1 MHVFLYTW
9 ALNRNTMLRNELFIG
24 SLLYIQRIRLSWK
37 KKQHL
42 QVFSKKLFVQWEALD
57 YALIEGMESPQ
68 LQPLTGRISVG
79 GKGKT
84 VRCMLVWT
92 HPHKGWGQMSSVLH
106 VTATALTFP
115 VRGENLQVVGEDDSG
130 TECKVWN
137 PKQNP
142 PPLLK
147 LEPTIQREEDDFEPI
162 CCWYFLRGA
171 VPVPCWAVKYD
182 NCRLFFNKTRQ
193 VRARTRPPAFMNCR
207 RKHTWQQKKTKT
219 TLRRSLQTRASCFSF
234 KVG

>member
-1 MHVFLYTW
+1 MNW
-9 ALNRNTMLRNELFIG
+9 LFIG
-24 SLLYIQRIRLSWK
+24 SLLYIQRMCLSWR

-57 YALIEGMESPQ
+57 YALITGMESPQ

-79 GKGKT
+79 GTGKT
-84 VRCMLVWT
+84 VRCMFVWT

-106 VTATALTFP
+106 VTALALTFP
-115 VRGENLQVVGEDDSG
+115 VRGENLRVVGEDDSG
-130 TECKVWN
+130 SECKVWN

-142 PPLLK
+142 SPPLK

-162 CCWYFLRGA
+162 CCWHFY
-171 VPVPCWAVKYD
+171 VVPCQCHVGLWNTITAGCFSIKPGKYM
-182 NCRLFFNKTRQ
+182 RQ
-193 VRARTRPPAFMNCR
+193 PALPLLWIAGES
-207 RKHTWQQKKTKT
+207 TLDSKKT
-219 TLRRSLQTRASCFSF
+219 LRPSLQTRVSCFNF